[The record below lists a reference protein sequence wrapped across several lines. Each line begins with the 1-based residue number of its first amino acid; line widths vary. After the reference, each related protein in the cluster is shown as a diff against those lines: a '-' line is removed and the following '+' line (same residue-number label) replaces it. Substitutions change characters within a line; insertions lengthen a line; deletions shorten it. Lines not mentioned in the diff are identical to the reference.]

1 MSVHAGNKKWNIRRK
16 CVLLIGLLA
25 LSVLSAGAEQKHK
38 QSFGVY
44 SGWSFGLGKVFI
56 DMTSG
61 GHTSNHYKPRYILGI
76 YFQHD
81 FSESFGLQLNM
92 NYQNCSN
99 QWEFN
104 YWERHEEGTESI
116 GSLSLSLNG
125 ITTVS
130 RSAMTEFY
138 FLGGIG
144 ILNGDFENL
153 GSLIQFS
160 AGTGVKLRVRPG
172 SRTFVNLALV
182 FQHLMYKYGKPRS
195 ADYLRLQAGL
205 EFPLMDKQDRLA
217 PGI

>member
-1 MSVHAGNKKWNIRRK
+1 MSVHSGNKKRSDLWKR
-16 CVLLIGLLA
+16 LSLIGLLA
-25 LSVLSAGAEQKHK
+25 LSIFPAGAEQK
-38 QSFGVY
+38 QRRSFGVY

-56 DMTSG
+56 DMNSG
-61 GHTSNHYKPRYILGI
+61 GHTDNHYMPNFILGA
-76 YFQHD
+76 YLQHN
-81 FSESFGLQLNM
+81 FSGSFGLQLNI
-92 NYQNCSN
+92 NYQKCSN

-104 YWERHEEGTESI
+104 NFDRHEEGTDSI
-116 GSLSLSLNG
+116 GSFSFSLNG

-144 ILNGDFENL
+144 IFAGDFENL

-172 SRTFVNLALV
+172 SRTSVNLATV
-182 FQHLMYKYGKPRS
+182 FHHLMYNYGRPRN

-205 EFPLMDKQDRLA
+205 EFLPKNKQDKV
-217 PGI
+217 IE